1 MRLLANSTFFFE
13 FGFSGFQPREM
24 LRVEQV
30 ASMQF
35 SVCHYVVPIGTRG
48 RGLGD
53 GVNHRLAIDGVISKG
68 LPKAL
73 GIPEVAAAVLQRG
86 QNGGKKAQCEHG
98 ERQHQP
104 RGRFVLSHFE
114 SIFEHVEQG
123 DDRHGD
129 EWPNQS
135 AHHHAAEQEWIE
147 KMRQF
152 QNKPAP
158 VEFIPVSPSTLPE
171 MEHPYQLSG
180 PKWEPPTLW

>member
-13 FGFSGFQPREM
+13 FGFSEFQPREM

-73 GIPEVAAAVLQRG
+73 GIPQVAAAVLQRG
-86 QNGGKKAQCEHG
+86 QNGGKKAK
-98 ERQHQP
+98 R
-104 RGRFVLSHFE
+104 
-114 SIFEHVEQG
+114 
-123 DDRHGD
+123 
-129 EWPNQS
+129 
-135 AHHHAAEQEWIE
+135 
-147 KMRQF
+147 
-152 QNKPAP
+152 
-158 VEFIPVSPSTLPE
+158 
-171 MEHPYQLSG
+171 
-180 PKWEPPTLW
+180 